1 MFFILNFFKAANTSL
16 TVVMMF
22 YAILAA
28 IGVILGLFLPETKDL
43 EIPDTIEEAENL
55 GTHEMKTIKAIE
67 KS

>member
-1 MFFILNFFKAANTSL
+1 
-16 TVVMMF
+16 MMF